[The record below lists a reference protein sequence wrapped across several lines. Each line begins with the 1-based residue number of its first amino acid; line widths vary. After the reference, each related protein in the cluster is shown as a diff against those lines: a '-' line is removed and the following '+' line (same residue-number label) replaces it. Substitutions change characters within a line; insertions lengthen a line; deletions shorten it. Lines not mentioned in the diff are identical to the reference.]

1 MFRRL
6 LLVVV
11 LTLLAPTLALA
22 GPITN
27 VYVFG
32 DSLSDGGNAYLRT
45 SGLFPPAPHAQRFTN
60 GPTAVERLAANL
72 GVPLTPSLAGG
83 TNYAVGGAAT
93 GQVPI
98 PGGGSANT
106 DNYITVGY
114 PPLAPAFANTGMET
128 QVAGFVTSPP
138 AFNPLNSLFVVWGG
152 PNDLFINP
160 SAATANA
167 AVGNLVGE
175 LTQLYAVGAR
185 NFLVPN
191 MPDLSLTPSGRSGTA
206 AEQFGLHQ
214 LSVGFNGGLQSAL
227 DVLSLFPGISITQF
241 DTFGFM
247 NGVIADAAAFGFTNV
262 TSACLSDPS
271 CTPDSYLFWDG
282 VHPTTAGAAMLGDEF
297 TGAVAPVPEPAS
309 LLLFGSG
316 LVGAMRA
323 VRRGRR

>member
-45 SGLFPPAPHAQRFTN
+45 SGLFPPAPYAQRFTN

-98 PGGGSANT
+98 PGEGSANT

-152 PNDLFINP
+152 PNDFFINP

-227 DVLSLFPGISITQF
+227 DVLSPLPGHQH
-241 DTFGFM
+241 
-247 NGVIADAAAFGFTNV
+247 
-262 TSACLSDPS
+262 
-271 CTPDSYLFWDG
+271 
-282 VHPTTAGAAMLGDEF
+282 HPIRHLRLHERGH
-297 TGAVAPVPEPAS
+297 
-309 LLLFGSG
+309 
-316 LVGAMRA
+316 R
-323 VRRGRR
+323 RRGCLRLHQRD